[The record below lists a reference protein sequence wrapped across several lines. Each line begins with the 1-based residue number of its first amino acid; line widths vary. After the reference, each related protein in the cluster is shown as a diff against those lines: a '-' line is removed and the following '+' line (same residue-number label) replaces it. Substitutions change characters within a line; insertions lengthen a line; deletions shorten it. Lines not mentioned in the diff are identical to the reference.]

1 MTKIEHM
8 EKALQLSM
16 EHLSKADTF
25 AALTVLQACVCQVVA
40 YLKKEDMDAVS
51 DPDLILHFEEDCGD
65 EEEEA

>member
-1 MTKIEHM
+1 MNKIEHM

-25 AALTVLQACVCQVVA
+25 AALTVLQACMCQVVA

-51 DPDLILHFEEDCGD
+51 DPDLTIHSEEDLSEED
-65 EEEEA
+65 EK

>member
-1 MTKIEHM
+1 MNKIEHM

-25 AALTVLQACVCQVVA
+25 AALTVLQACMCQVVA

-51 DPDLILHFEEDCGD
+51 DPDLTIHFEEDLGEED
-65 EEEEA
+65 EK